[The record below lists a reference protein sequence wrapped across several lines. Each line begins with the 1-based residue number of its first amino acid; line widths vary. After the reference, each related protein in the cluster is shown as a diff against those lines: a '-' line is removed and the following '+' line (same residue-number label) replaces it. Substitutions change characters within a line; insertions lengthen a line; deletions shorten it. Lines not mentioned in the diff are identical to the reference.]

1 MSTEK
6 TEERLIVLDI
16 ETTGLLCPLSH
27 KATTQRHRVSN
38 GTYDE
43 ILQLAIVDDTGTPL
57 FYDNFKPVERKSWK
71 QAQSIHG
78 ITPSVVK
85 GKACFAERRNEIQRI
100 VDTSTLIVVYNATF
114 DLGFLSAQGIELG
127 GRRYTCLMK
136 EFARVYGSKKGHSKN
151 YTWQTLDTC
160 AQYYGIENPHTHN
173 ALSDAQTTLLCY
185 QALVKE
191 GKYAPRKE
199 VWR

>member
-1 MSTEK
+1 VSAK
-6 TEERLIVLDI
+6 QVKERLIVVDI
-16 ETTGLLCPLSH
+16 ETTGLRCPPSH
-27 KATTQRHRVSN
+27 KVISQRQRTGGEV
-38 GTYDE
+38 YDE

-57 FYDNFKPVERKSWK
+57 FCDNFKPVERKSWK

-78 ITPSVVK
+78 ITPSAVK
-85 GKACFAERRNEIQRI
+85 DKVCFAERRDEIQRVI
-100 VDTSTLIVVYNATF
+100 DTSTLIVVYNATF
-114 DLGFLSAQGIELG
+114 DLGFLSAQGIEL
-127 GRRYTCLMK
+127 RDKRHICLMK
-136 EFARVYGSKKGHSKN
+136 EFARVYGAKKGHSKG
-151 YTWQTLDTC
+151 YTWQALSIC
-160 AQYYGIENPHTHN
+160 AQYYGIENSHTHN